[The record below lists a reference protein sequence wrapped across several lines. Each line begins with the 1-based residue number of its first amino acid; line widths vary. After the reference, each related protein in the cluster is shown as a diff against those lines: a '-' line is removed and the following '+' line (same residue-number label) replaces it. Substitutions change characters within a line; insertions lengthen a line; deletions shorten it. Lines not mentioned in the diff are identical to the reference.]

1 MGTLKVQGNRAVVKG
16 MEPFLASQLK
26 EQGLPAAT
34 WHLPVFC
41 CDQLQS
47 ATAMPMFLS
56 RSDLVEAWVLS
67 GREEAEV
74 KTRWKGRGAAPS
86 PG

>member
-1 MGTLKVQGNRAVVKG
+1 VQGNRAVVKG
-16 MEPFLASQLK
+16 MEPFLSSQLK
-26 EQGLPAAT
+26 EQGLPAAK
-34 WHLPVFC
+34 WHLPIFC

-74 KTRWKGRGAAPS
+74 KASAREGEWATAK
-86 PG
+86 

>member
-1 MGTLKVQGNRAVVKG
+1 
-16 MEPFLASQLK
+16 MEPFLASQL
-26 EQGLPAAT
+26 EQQGLPAPK

-47 ATAMPMFLS
+47 AAAMPMFLS
-56 RSDLVEAWVLS
+56 RADLVEAWVLS

-74 KTRWKGRGAAPS
+74 RARLRGGKGGEAITREGKGPRDGILA
-86 PG
+86 